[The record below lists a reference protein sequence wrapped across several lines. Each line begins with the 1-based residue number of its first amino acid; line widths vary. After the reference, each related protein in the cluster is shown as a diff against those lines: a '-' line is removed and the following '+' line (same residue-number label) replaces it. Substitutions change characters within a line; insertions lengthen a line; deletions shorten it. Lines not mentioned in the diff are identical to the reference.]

1 MDRSREARVRLACL
15 RVWTVV
21 GAIVIAAVVL
31 AVLGRLSSVLL
42 FLATGC
48 LIAYVAS
55 PLVNWLARHRV
66 PRGAAS
72 ILGVIV
78 VALAVLLLFS
88 LIIPLFFA
96 QMTDLLRDL
105 PARISEMGS
114 WLADLERRYD
124 ILDLIGDYVDTA
136 SLVNSLQSVLSGLV
150 SALLS
155 AISNGI
161 VPAVSNIA
169 STVFTVFLGLVFAFW
184 LVCDYPRIND
194 EICLVLG
201 SRRAK
206 SYRVTLAVVS
216 RSVGGYL
223 RSTLIDSL
231 IQGTLAGLGFM
242 LAGHPYAGLMGVLS
256 GVLNFVPVVGPS
268 FSAIVATAV
277 ALFYSPA
284 MAFWTLVAAV
294 VAQNVTDNLI
304 VPRINQS
311 TMQIHPVLSLLAIV
325 IGSALLGPLGMVV
338 AIPLCA
344 IAKGLFVFHFETRT
358 GEQLVSYDG
367 ALFKGTP
374 FHDAEGRPVPASDA
388 LGEERFVESEI
399 MPSERQDADATAAPR
414 PKAGWERAVER
425 LRTRAAG
432 EGEKDAPADGDGAAH
447 GAGDVPDDSAGGAGD
462 GDPSSPADGT
472 LDEGAG
478 DAPRR

>member
-1 MDRSREARVRLACL
+1 MDNTTSEARLRAAFL
-15 RVWTVV
+15 RVWTLV
-21 GAIVIAAVVL
+21 GALVIAAVAL

-48 LIAYVAS
+48 LVAYVAS
-55 PLVNWLARHRV
+55 PLVNWLSHRRV
-66 PRGAAS
+66 PRGLAS
-72 ILGVIV
+72 IAGVIV
-78 VALAVLLLFS
+78 VALVVVLLFS
-88 LIIPLFFA
+88 FIIPLFFS

-114 WLADLERRYD
+114 WLADLERQYD
-124 ILDLIGDYVDTA
+124 ILQQVGEYVDTA
-136 SLVNSLQSVLSGLV
+136 SLVSSLQSVLSGLV

-155 AISNGI
+155 AISTGL

-184 LVCDYPRIND
+184 LVCDYPRING

-201 SRRAK
+201 GRRAEN
-206 SYRVTLAVVS
+206 YRVTLAVVS

-231 IQGTLAGLGFM
+231 IQGGLAFVGFM
-242 LAGHPYAGLMGVLS
+242 LAGHPYAGLMGVIS

-268 FSAIVATAV
+268 VSAIIATVV
-277 ALFYSPA
+277 ALFYSPT
-284 MAFWTLVAAV
+284 MAFWTMVAAM

-311 TMQIHPVLSLLAIV
+311 TMQIHPVLSLLAIM

-344 IAKGLFVFHFETRT
+344 IAKSLFVFYFETRT
-358 GEQLVSYDG
+358 GEQVVSYDG

-374 FHDAEGRPVPASDA
+374 FHDVEGRPVPASDA

-399 MPSERQDADATAAPR
+399 MPAERSAADATAAPR
-414 PKAGWERAVER
+414 PRHAWERALDR
-425 LRTRAAG
+425 LRPAAG
-432 EGEKDAPADGDGAAH
+432 GKKGPTDG
-447 GAGDVPDDSAGGAGD
+447 
-462 GDPSSPADGT
+462 PS
-472 LDEGAG
+472 
-478 DAPRR
+478 RK

>member
-1 MDRSREARVRLACL
+1 MDQRAARVRLACL

-21 GAIVIAAVVL
+21 GAILVAAVAL
-31 AVLGRLSSVLL
+31 MVLGRLSSVLL

-66 PRGAAS
+66 PRGIAS

-78 VALAVLLLFS
+78 VALAVVLLFS

-114 WLADLERRYD
+114 WLAELERQHD
-124 ILDLIGDYVDTA
+124 ILKQIGEYVDTS
-136 SLVNSLQSVLSGLV
+136 SLVSSLQSILSGLV
-150 SALLS
+150 SALLG
-155 AISNGI
+155 AISNGL

-169 STVFTVFLGLVFAFW
+169 SAVFTVFLGLVFAFW

-201 SRRAK
+201 PRR
-206 SYRVTLAVVS
+206 SENYRVTLAVVS

-223 RSTLIDSL
+223 RSTLIDSI
-231 IQGTLAGLGFM
+231 IQGSLACVGFM

-268 FSAIVATAV
+268 ISAIVATGV

-284 MAFWTLVAAV
+284 MAFWTMVAAM

-311 TMQIHPVLSLLAIV
+311 TMQIHPVLSLLAIM
-325 IGSALLGPLGMVV
+325 IGSAVMGPLGMVV

-344 IAKGLFVFHFETRT
+344 IAKGLFVFYFETRT
-358 GEQLVSYDG
+358 GEQVVSYDG

-374 FHDAEGRPVPASDA
+374 FHDASGNPVPASDA
-388 LGEERFVESEI
+388 LGEERFAESEI
-399 MPSERQDADATAAPR
+399 MPAPREGADATAAPR
-414 PKAGWERAVER
+414 PKRPIERLVER
-425 LRTRAAG
+425 LRS
-432 EGEKDAPADGDGAAH
+432 GEKD
-447 GAGDVPDDSAGGAGD
+447 
-462 GDPSSPADGT
+462 
-472 LDEGAG
+472 EG
-478 DAPRR
+478 

>member
-1 MDRSREARVRLACL
+1 MDQRAARVRLACL

-21 GAIVIAAVVL
+21 GAILVAAVVL
-31 AVLGRLSSVLL
+31 MVLGRLSSVLL

-66 PRGAAS
+66 PRGVAS

-78 VALAVLLLFS
+78 VALAVVLLFS

-114 WLADLERRYD
+114 WLADLERQHD
-124 ILDLIGDYVDTA
+124 ILKQIGEYVDTG
-136 SLVNSLQSVLSGLV
+136 SLISSLQSILSGLV
-150 SALLS
+150 SALLG
-155 AISNGI
+155 AISNGL

-169 STVFTVFLGLVFAFW
+169 SAVFTVFLGLVFAFW

-201 SRRAK
+201 PRR
-206 SYRVTLAVVS
+206 SENYRVTLAVVS

-223 RSTLIDSL
+223 RSTLIDSI
-231 IQGTLAGLGFM
+231 IQGSLACVGFM

-256 GVLNFVPVVGPS
+256 GVLNFIPVVGPS
-268 FSAIVATAV
+268 ISAIVATGV
-277 ALFYSPA
+277 ALFYSPV
-284 MAFWTLVAAV
+284 MAFWTMIAAM

-311 TMQIHPVLSLLAIV
+311 TMQIHPVLSLLAIM

-344 IAKGLFVFHFETRT
+344 IAKGLFVFYFETRT
-358 GEQLVSYDG
+358 GEQIVSYDG

-374 FHDAEGRPVPASDA
+374 FHDASGNPVPASDA
-388 LGEERFVESEI
+388 LGEERFAESEI
-399 MPSERQDADATAAPR
+399 LPATREHEPATAVPR
-414 PKAGWERAVER
+414 PKHPVERLVER
-425 LRTRAAG
+425 LR
-432 EGEKDAPADGDGAAH
+432 EGEKDEK
-447 GAGDVPDDSAGGAGD
+447 
-462 GDPSSPADGT
+462 
-472 LDEGAG
+472 DEK
-478 DAPRR
+478 DEK

>member
-1 MDRSREARVRLACL
+1 MDQRAARVRLACL

-21 GAIVIAAVVL
+21 GAILVAAVAL
-31 AVLGRLSSVLL
+31 MVLGRLSSVLL

-55 PLVNWLARHRV
+55 PFVNWLARHRV
-66 PRGAAS
+66 PRGIAS

-78 VALAVLLLFS
+78 VALAVVLLFL

-114 WLADLERRYD
+114 WLAELERQHD
-124 ILDLIGDYVDTA
+124 ILKQIGEYVDTS
-136 SLVNSLQSVLSGLV
+136 SLVSSLQSILSGLV
-150 SALLS
+150 SALLG
-155 AISNGI
+155 AISNGL

-169 STVFTVFLGLVFAFW
+169 SAVFTVFLGLVFAFW
-184 LVCDYPRIND
+184 LVCDYTRIND

-201 SRRAK
+201 PRR
-206 SYRVTLAVVS
+206 SENYRVTLAVVS

-223 RSTLIDSL
+223 RSTLIDSI
-231 IQGTLAGLGFM
+231 IQGSLACVGFM

-268 FSAIVATAV
+268 ISAIVATGV

-284 MAFWTLVAAV
+284 MAFWTMVAAM

-311 TMQIHPVLSLLAIV
+311 TMQIHPVLSLLAIM
-325 IGSALLGPLGMVV
+325 IGSAVMGPLGMVV

-344 IAKGLFVFHFETRT
+344 IAKGLFVFYFETRT
-358 GEQLVSYDG
+358 GEQVVSYDG

-374 FHDAEGRPVPASDA
+374 FHDASGNPVPASDA
-388 LGEERFVESEI
+388 LGEERFAESEI
-399 MPSERQDADATAAPR
+399 MPAPREGADATAAPR
-414 PKAGWERAVER
+414 PKRPIERLVER
-425 LRTRAAG
+425 LRS
-432 EGEKDAPADGDGAAH
+432 GEKD
-447 GAGDVPDDSAGGAGD
+447 
-462 GDPSSPADGT
+462 
-472 LDEGAG
+472 EG
-478 DAPRR
+478 

>member
-1 MDRSREARVRLACL
+1 MDQRAARVRLACL

-21 GAIVIAAVVL
+21 GAILVAAVVL
-31 AVLGRLSSVLL
+31 MVLGRLSSVLL

-66 PRGAAS
+66 PRGVAS

-78 VALAVLLLFS
+78 VALAVVLLFS

-114 WLADLERRYD
+114 WLAELERQHD
-124 ILDLIGDYVDTA
+124 ILKQIGEYVDTG
-136 SLVNSLQSVLSGLV
+136 SLVSSLQSILSGLV
-150 SALLS
+150 SALLG
-155 AISNGI
+155 AISNGL

-169 STVFTVFLGLVFAFW
+169 SAVFTVFLGLVFAFW

-201 SRRAK
+201 ARR
-206 SYRVTLAVVS
+206 SENYRVTLAVVS

-223 RSTLIDSL
+223 RSTLIDSI
-231 IQGTLAGLGFM
+231 IQGSLACVGFM

-268 FSAIVATAV
+268 ISAIVATGV

-284 MAFWTLVAAV
+284 MAFWTMVAAM

-311 TMQIHPVLSLLAIV
+311 TMQIHPVLSLLAIM
-325 IGSALLGPLGMVV
+325 IGSAVMGPLGMVV

-344 IAKGLFVFHFETRT
+344 IAKGLFVFYFETRT
-358 GEQLVSYDG
+358 GEQIVSYDG
-367 ALFKGTP
+367 ALFKGAP
-374 FHDAEGRPVPASDA
+374 FHDASGSPVPASDA
-388 LGEERFVESEI
+388 LGEERFAESEI
-399 MPSERQDADATAAPR
+399 MPAPRDGADATAAPR
-414 PKAGWERAVER
+414 PKRPIERLVER
-425 LRTRAAG
+425 LRS
-432 EGEKDAPADGDGAAH
+432 GEKN
-447 GAGDVPDDSAGGAGD
+447 
-462 GDPSSPADGT
+462 
-472 LDEGAG
+472 EG
-478 DAPRR
+478 

>member
-1 MDRSREARVRLACL
+1 MDQRAARVRLACL

-21 GAIVIAAVVL
+21 GAILVAAVAL
-31 AVLGRLSSVLL
+31 MVLGRLSSVLL

-66 PRGAAS
+66 PRGIAS

-78 VALAVLLLFS
+78 VALAVVLLFS

-114 WLADLERRYD
+114 WLAELERQHD
-124 ILDLIGDYVDTA
+124 ILKQIGEYVDTS
-136 SLVNSLQSVLSGLV
+136 SLVSSLQSILSGLV
-150 SALLS
+150 SALLG
-155 AISNGI
+155 AISNGL

-169 STVFTVFLGLVFAFW
+169 SAVFTVFLGLVFAFW

-201 SRRAK
+201 PRR
-206 SYRVTLAVVS
+206 SENYRVTLAVVS

-223 RSTLIDSL
+223 RSTLIDSI
-231 IQGTLAGLGFM
+231 IQGGLACVGFM

-268 FSAIVATAV
+268 ISAIVATGV

-284 MAFWTLVAAV
+284 MAFWTMVAAM

-311 TMQIHPVLSLLAIV
+311 TMQIHPVLSLLAIM
-325 IGSALLGPLGMVV
+325 IGSAVMGPLGMVV

-344 IAKGLFVFHFETRT
+344 IAKGLFVFYFETRT
-358 GEQLVSYDG
+358 GEQVVSYDG

-374 FHDAEGRPVPASDA
+374 FHDASGNPVPASDA
-388 LGEERFVESEI
+388 LGEERFAESEI
-399 MPSERQDADATAAPR
+399 MPAPREGADATAAPR
-414 PKAGWERAVER
+414 PKRPIERLVER
-425 LRTRAAG
+425 LRS
-432 EGEKDAPADGDGAAH
+432 GEKD
-447 GAGDVPDDSAGGAGD
+447 
-462 GDPSSPADGT
+462 
-472 LDEGAG
+472 EG
-478 DAPRR
+478 

>member
-1 MDRSREARVRLACL
+1 MDQRAARVRLACL

-21 GAIVIAAVVL
+21 GAILVAAVVL
-31 AVLGRLSSVLL
+31 MVLGRLSSVLL

-66 PRGAAS
+66 PRGVAS

-78 VALAVLLLFS
+78 VALAVVLLFS

-114 WLADLERRYD
+114 WLADLERQHD
-124 ILDLIGDYVDTA
+124 ILKQIGEYVDTG
-136 SLVNSLQSVLSGLV
+136 SLISSLQSILSGLV
-150 SALLS
+150 SALLG
-155 AISNGI
+155 AISNGL

-169 STVFTVFLGLVFAFW
+169 SAVFTVFLGLVFAFW

-201 SRRAK
+201 PRR
-206 SYRVTLAVVS
+206 SENYRVTLAVVS

-223 RSTLIDSL
+223 RSTLIDSI
-231 IQGTLAGLGFM
+231 IQGSLACVGFM

-256 GVLNFVPVVGPS
+256 GVLNFIPVVGPS
-268 FSAIVATAV
+268 ISAIVATGV
-277 ALFYSPA
+277 ALFYSPV
-284 MAFWTLVAAV
+284 MAFWTMIAAM

-311 TMQIHPVLSLLAIV
+311 TMQIHPVLSLLAIM

-344 IAKGLFVFHFETRT
+344 IAKGLFVFYFETRT
-358 GEQLVSYDG
+358 GEQIVSYDG

-374 FHDAEGRPVPASDA
+374 FHDASGNPVPASDA
-388 LGEERFVESEI
+388 LGEERFAESEI
-399 MPSERQDADATAAPR
+399 LPATREHEPATAAPR
-414 PKAGWERAVER
+414 PKHPVERLVER
-425 LRTRAAG
+425 LR
-432 EGEKDAPADGDGAAH
+432 EGEKGEKG
-447 GAGDVPDDSAGGAGD
+447 
-462 GDPSSPADGT
+462 
-472 LDEGAG
+472 EK
-478 DAPRR
+478 

>member
-1 MDRSREARVRLACL
+1 MDQRAARVRLACL

-21 GAIVIAAVVL
+21 GAILVAAVAL
-31 AVLGRLSSVLL
+31 MVLGRLSSVLL

-114 WLADLERRYD
+114 WLAELERQHD
-124 ILDLIGDYVDTA
+124 ILKQIGEYVDTS
-136 SLVNSLQSVLSGLV
+136 SLVSSLQSILSGLV
-150 SALLS
+150 SALLG
-155 AISNGI
+155 AISNGL

-169 STVFTVFLGLVFAFW
+169 SAVFTVFLGLVFAFW

-201 SRRAK
+201 PRR
-206 SYRVTLAVVS
+206 SENYRVTLAVVS

-223 RSTLIDSL
+223 RSTLIDSI
-231 IQGTLAGLGFM
+231 IQGSLACVGFM

-268 FSAIVATAV
+268 ISAIVATGV

-284 MAFWTLVAAV
+284 MAFWTMVAAM

-311 TMQIHPVLSLLAIV
+311 TMQIHPVLSLLAIM
-325 IGSALLGPLGMVV
+325 IGSAVMGPLGMVV

-344 IAKGLFVFHFETRT
+344 IAKGLFVFYFETRT
-358 GEQLVSYDG
+358 GEQVVSYDG

-374 FHDAEGRPVPASDA
+374 FHDASGNPVPASDA
-388 LGEERFVESEI
+388 LGEERFAESEI
-399 MPSERQDADATAAPR
+399 MPAPREGADATAAPR
-414 PKAGWERAVER
+414 PKRPIERLVER
-425 LRTRAAG
+425 LRS
-432 EGEKDAPADGDGAAH
+432 GEKD
-447 GAGDVPDDSAGGAGD
+447 
-462 GDPSSPADGT
+462 
-472 LDEGAG
+472 EG
-478 DAPRR
+478 